1 MEFGEWFLW
10 EAGKER
16 VVGKSRESKRRAREN
31 AERRVSRSG
40 RGGGRGSAGSHSI
53 VRSGGAGR
61 GRRTWPLGGPQGPFQ
76 GQFQFPRSVKAGDR
90 WPSGQR
96 KNGRQPMQ
104 APLSGSLTSM
114 GMRKS
119 RINTEQPFWDGET

>member
-1 MEFGEWFLW
+1 MWRG
-10 EAGKER
+10 AG
-16 VVGKSRESKRRAREN
+16 
-31 AERRVSRSG
+31 VSRVKFLSE
-40 RGGGRGSAGSHSI
+40 
-53 VRSGGAGR
+53 VGGAGR
-61 GRRTWPLGGPQGPFQ
+61 GRWTWLLGGPQGPFQ

-96 KNGRQPMQ
+96 KNERQLML